1 MTLWS
6 RLNLGNRLLLAT
18 GVCLLGI
25 GLLNQSFSIA
35 RTAKEYRLDIA
46 SEMDGTLEALEQ
58 SLAEQL
64 VVGDYA
70 AIQQIMNVRV
80 RRASVDEITWSD
92 RRGGTL
98 AAHHPASPRHA
109 PEWFRALV
117 HLAPPLQSRGIAV
130 GGTSYGTMTVRF
142 SAANWDD
149 RLWDAFTQRSMLQLL
164 ELAALFWVFFLVSR
178 DSLRQLGSVA
188 VLTQRFISGDYSVR
202 APVSPGTPPDIRA
215 LLATLNHAAD
225 AMETML
231 LSLSEQRGATDNA
244 AIVSETGLEF
254 KITYVNDKFC
264 EVSGYSRA
272 ELLGQDHRILNC
284 DCHPQSFFQEI
295 DKTLAEADVWH
306 GEIGSRRKD
315 GSLFWTDTT
324 ITPILGETGRPIKY
338 VDIRF
343 DITGIKQAEEKIKH
357 DYHVQRAVSAIL
369 QASLQPLSLEGELEQ
384 ALDAIFSV
392 PWVGKNTGGAIFLL
406 DENTPDMLILK
417 SQRGLPS
424 SVQTG
429 CARLALGEC
438 VCGQAAVTR
447 ESILSRCSEQRHA
460 PPIAGMA
467 THDVL
472 CVPIHSGDT
481 SYGVIT
487 LYLEHGHQHSQ
498 DEFEFLPAI
507 ADTLAGVIARKRA
520 EHLTQ
525 RLGRIVDGSLNEI
538 YVFDAETLHFVQA
551 NRGACRNLG
560 YTQDELKA
568 LMPTDLNPHLE
579 QELFEALLRPV
590 RSGELEQ
597 LVFETVH
604 RRKNGSTYPV
614 EVRLQFSR
622 LAPAPVF
629 FAFVQDTTER
639 KQAEREI
646 IESREQLRE
655 LSAYLQTAREEE
667 KVHIAREIHDELGGT
682 LTALKMDAFWLAKKM
697 PAELA
702 PLHERV
708 TAMSQLVDSAVQATR
723 RIVTELRPT
732 LLDDLG
738 LVAAI
743 EWQVAE
749 FQKRTGLACRL
760 ALPPAD
766 IGVDQKCS
774 IALFRILQ
782 ESLTNIV
789 RHAHA
794 RSVDVTLGMA
804 GDSLVLTI
812 RDDGC
817 GISRERVL
825 NPTSHGL
832 RGIFER
838 ARQLGGTA
846 GITGPATSGTTV
858 TITLPM
864 AEYASAHD

>member
-6 RLNLGNRLLLAT
+6 RLDLGSRLLLAT
-18 GVCLLGI
+18 GVCLLAI
-25 GLLNQSFSIA
+25 GSLNQYFSIA
-35 RTAKEYRLDIA
+35 RTTEEYRLDIA
-46 SEMDGTLEALEQ
+46 SEMDSTLEALEQ

-70 AIQQIMNVRV
+70 AIQQIMSVRV
-80 RRASVDEITWSD
+80 RRTFMDEITWSD
-92 RRGGTL
+92 KRGGTL
-98 AAHHPASPRHA
+98 AAHHPVSPRHA

-117 HLAPPLQSRGIAV
+117 QLAPPLQSREISV
-130 GGTSYGTMTVRF
+130 GGTRYGTMTVRF

-149 RLWDAFTQRSMLQLL
+149 RLWDGFTRRSLVQLF
-164 ELAALFWVFFLVSR
+164 ELAALFLVFFLVSR
-178 DSLRQLGSVA
+178 GSLRQVKNVA
-188 VLTQRFISGDYSVR
+188 TLTQRFIAGDHSVR
-202 APVSPGTPPDIRA
+202 ATVPPGTPPDIRA

-225 AMETML
+225 ALEAML
-231 LSLSEQRGATDNA
+231 MSLSEQRGATDNA
-244 AIVSETGLEF
+244 AIVSETDLAF
-254 KITYVNDKFC
+254 KIAYVNDKFC

-284 DCHPQSFFQEI
+284 DCHPLSFFQEI
-295 DKTLAEADVWH
+295 DKTLAEAEVWH
-306 GEIGSRRKD
+306 GEIGNRRKD

-324 ITPILGETGRPIKY
+324 ITPILDETGKPIKY

-343 DITGIKQAEEKIKH
+343 DITELKQAEEKIKH
-357 DYHVQRAVSAIL
+357 DYHVQKAVGAIL
-369 QASLQPLSLEGELEQ
+369 QASLQPLSLEDELEQ

-392 PWVGKNTGGAIFLL
+392 PWVGKDTGGAIFLL
-406 DENTPDMLILK
+406 DENAPDMLILT
-417 SQRGLPS
+417 SQRGLPP
-424 SVQTG
+424 SVRTG
-429 CARLALGEC
+429 CTRLALGEC
-438 VCGQAAVTR
+438 VCGQAAATR
-447 ESILSRCSEQRHA
+447 ESILSRYSEQRHT

-467 THDVL
+467 AHDVL

-481 SYGVIT
+481 PYGVIT
-487 LYLEHGHQHSQ
+487 LYLEHGRPRSM
-498 DEFEFLPAI
+498 DEFDFLRAI

-538 YVFDAETLHFVQA
+538 YVFDAETLHFIQA

-560 YTQDELKA
+560 YTQDELKT

-614 EVRLQFSR
+614 EVRLQFSDI
-622 LAPAPVF
+622 AATPVF
-629 FAFVQDTTER
+629 LAFVQDITER
-639 KQAEREI
+639 KRVELEI
-646 IESREQLRE
+646 TQSREQLRE

-702 PLHERV
+702 PLHEKV

-743 EWQVAE
+743 EWQAAE
-749 FQKRTGLACRL
+749 FQKRSGLACRL

-766 IGVDQKCS
+766 VGVDHKYS

-782 ESLTNIV
+782 ESLTNIA

-794 RSVDVTLGMA
+794 SSVDVTLEMA
-804 GDSLVLTI
+804 DNDLVMTI
-812 RDDGC
+812 HDDGC

-838 ARQLGGTA
+838 ARQLGGAAEIA
-846 GITGPATSGTTV
+846 GGAASGTTV